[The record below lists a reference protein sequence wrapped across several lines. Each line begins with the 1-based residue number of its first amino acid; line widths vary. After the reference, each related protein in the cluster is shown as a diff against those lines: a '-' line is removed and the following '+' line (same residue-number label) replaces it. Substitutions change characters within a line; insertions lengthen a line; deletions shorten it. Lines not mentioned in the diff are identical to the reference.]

1 MQIIAHRGAS
11 FDAPENTLATIRL
24 GWDQGADAVEFD
36 VRLTRDGQIVV
47 IHDADTK
54 RLAGLDRQVAD
65 QTLDELRQLD
75 VGQWKGQ
82 QFAGERIPTLAEAL
96 AIVPA
101 GKRAFV
107 EVKCGPEVV
116 PELKRVL
123 AESRLEPYQTV
134 VISFATDVITTVK
147 ENLPVPAMWVVR
159 LRDSNGSTWTADD
172 LIERA
177 KAMNADGLDL
187 SADPMITA
195 DFIRRMTANGLPVFV
210 WTVNDPAVARQL
222 QAAGVAGIA
231 TDRPAWL
238 REALVFRPT
247 AIGESG

>member
-1 MQIIAHRGAS
+1 MQIIGHRGAS
-11 FDAPENTLATIRL
+11 FDAPENTRAAIRL

-54 RLAGLDRQVAD
+54 RLAGVDRPVVD
-65 QTLDELRQLD
+65 QTLDKLRQLD
-75 VGQWKGQ
+75 VGRWKGE

-96 AIVPA
+96 AIVPV

-123 AESRLEPYQTV
+123 ADSQLEPNQTV
-134 VISFATDVITTVK
+134 VISFATDVVAAVK
-147 ENLPVPAMWVVR
+147 AMLPGVPAMWVVR
-159 LRDSNGSTWTADD
+159 LRDSNGLTRTADE
-172 LIERA
+172 LIESA
-177 KAMNADGLDL
+177 KAMHADGLDL

-195 DFIRRMTANGLPVFV
+195 DFVRRMTAEGLPVYV
-210 WTVNDPAVARQL
+210 WTVNEPSMARQMRT
-222 QAAGVAGIA
+222 AGVAGVA
-231 TDRPAWL
+231 TDRPGWL
-238 REALVFRPT
+238 RAEL
-247 AIGESG
+247 GW